1 MADTSLHGCTRG
13 GSSKAYPYALSEG
26 ISAHPME
33 QLSSQNNLNV
43 KAKKKGKSTAL
54 SLDVLHVAS
63 EPLKAVGWA

>member
-1 MADTSLHGCTRG
+1 LFRD
-13 GSSKAYPYALSEG
+13 PYALGDG
-26 ISAHPME
+26 ITAHSRE
-33 QLSSQNNLNV
+33 QLISQSNVNV